1 MPAQNGPKLRIEI
14 SVSPCCSFD
23 YPCVSVGWI
32 DDNDA
37 AERIIEPK
45 GLRSRPLI
53 VTMSRSRK
61 AANEMSETSSTLSA
75 REVADYFLASVDED
89 CGDNITNLKLQ
100 KLVYYAQGF
109 HLAMNDGKPLFDD
122 PISAWA
128 HGPVVPTL
136 YHAFE
141 SYGANAVPR
150 PQTVDYSKYTDDVRK
165 LLDEVSEVY
174 GQFSASRLRAMTHE
188 EPPWTETPPNDVI
201 ALDLMRNYF
210 ETLLVD
216 GQR

>member
-1 MPAQNGPKLRIEI
+1 MPTQNGPKLRVEI
-14 SVSPCCSFD
+14 SLSPDGSFD
-23 YPCVSVGWI
+23 YPSLSVGWVT
-32 DDNDA
+32 DNEST
-37 AERIIEPK
+37 ERIIEPK
-45 GLRSRPLI
+45 GLRSRPVI
-53 VTMSRSRK
+53 VTMSASRK
-61 AANEMSETSSTLSA
+61 AEYDMSQTSSTLSA

-109 HLAMNDGKPLFDD
+109 HLAMNNGKALFDD
-122 PISAWA
+122 PIVAWA

-136 YHAFE
+136 YHGFK
-141 SYGANAVPR
+141 SYGANAIPR
-150 PQTVDYSKYTDDVRK
+150 PQTVDYSKYSDDVRK

-188 EPPWTETPPNDVI
+188 EPPWMETPQNDVI
-201 ALDLMRNYF
+201 PLDLMRNYF